1 MTPSKIR
8 VGISL
13 RVVDAK
19 NYNERRDALS
29 QEWIFFL
36 EKLDVFPVLIPNTLS
51 NVKSFLEELEIDGI
65 ILSGGDNIGENFER
79 DKTEKQIIEYGLKSE
94 IPIFGVC
101 RGMQVLNKFFG
112 GSIITQ
118 NNFNH
123 VEKRHPVLVT
133 NKKFAEYL
141 HKDSMTVN
149 SFHNNTIT
157 RECLSKNFEPFAI
170 FNDDKTI
177 EGFLHNELPI
187 IGVMWHPERD
197 PNPDNLVILKTLLEN
212 KMFWTN

>member
-1 MTPSKIR
+1 MTPSKIK

-13 RVVDAK
+13 RVVDAN
-19 NYNERRDALS
+19 NYNEKRDALS
-29 QEWIFFL
+29 QEWAIFL
-36 EKLDVFPVLIPNTLS
+36 ENLEVLPVFIPNRLS
-51 NVKSFLEELEIDGI
+51 NVKLFLEDMKIDAI
-65 ILSGGDNIGENFER
+65 ILSGGDNIGDNIER
-79 DKTEKQIIEYGLKSE
+79 DNTEKQLIEYGVKLK

-101 RGMQVLNKFFG
+101 RGMQVLDKYFG

-118 NNFNH
+118 NNLNH
-123 VEKRHPVLVT
+123 VGKPHSVLVT
-133 NKKFAEYL
+133 NKKFSEYL
-141 HKDSMTVN
+141 HKDSMIVN
-149 SFHNNTIT
+149 SFHKNTIT
-157 RECLSKNFEPFAI
+157 KQSLSKNFEPFAI

-197 PNPDNLVILKTLLEN
+197 PNPDNRVILKTLLKN